1 MSLSMRPVPPTPRPF
16 EAPRAAIRACSS
28 FATARLRRSL
38 ALCLAVLV
46 TPAFAQSGN
55 ILPGLEAARP
65 DATTTTSPAPALPAP
80 GSADLVAT
88 PADLQAARDIW
99 RRANERVAEFP
110 RGHIDLLR
118 WEAANPASAVP
129 APEGT
134 APTERPLGVIEAVRQ
149 SLQHRPDLFTRHVRN
164 MQRAW
169 IDAVAARQAARNASE
184 VLHAARV
191 GTELGRRMVAAGNW
205 SHVKFMNER
214 LTEAQ
219 AWQAAAN
226 AQVSAHAAA
235 EHLAGLMGV
244 WDAAGVAALLQR
256 LPGMTEAGIEAA
268 ALRGQPLL
276 AQDLVNA
283 QRQITALSAGRWE
296 AWLRATDTA
305 VQALPE
311 PGGDGPAT
319 PPHLSDLTVINDHAL
334 ERAVKAHAAL
344 LDTAA
349 KRRSMAR
356 QAWAQ
361 VRLRHASA
369 LHAQNVVAQLQTVRE
384 QETLLRYNGMLQ
396 SSWELLASARD
407 RIGAL
412 DGALMARRD
421 YWRAHSDWQALLAG
435 ADYDG
440 PDAPAA
446 AAGGA
451 AAAAP
456 H

>member
-1 MSLSMRPVPPTPRPF
+1 
-16 EAPRAAIRACSS
+16 
-28 FATARLRRSL
+28 
-38 ALCLAVLV
+38 
-46 TPAFAQSGN
+46 
-55 ILPGLEAARP
+55 
-65 DATTTTSPAPALPAP
+65 
-80 GSADLVAT
+80 
-88 PADLQAARDIW
+88 
-99 RRANERVAEFP
+99 
-110 RGHIDLLR
+110 
-118 WEAANPASAVP
+118 
-129 APEGT
+129 
-134 APTERPLGVIEAVRQ
+134 
-149 SLQHRPDLFTRHVRN
+149 
-164 MQRAW
+164 
-169 IDAVAARQAARNASE
+169 SE

-205 SHVKFMNER
+205 SNVKLMNER

-226 AQVSAHAAA
+226 AQVSAQAAA

-244 WDAAGVAALLQR
+244 WDAAGVATLLQR
-256 LPGMTEAGIEAA
+256 LPEALPALPASAEPGPGMTEAGIEAA